1 MTDPSTPKPAE
12 SRAGS
17 PIGAPTEGLPLLAGL
32 KVGIGSISD
41 VVFGLALSIGSL
53 ILVSKTPQNG
63 YELVQGIYYFGFS
76 FLIVI
81 LVWLSFRRIVVV
93 LPYETE
99 TTLAVNV
106 ALLFCV
112 AIEPFLFYVLV
123 TTSTVSDDASTAFA
137 IDIGVMMFL
146 LSVLDYLL
154 LREERSNPLRK
165 LPQDAIDRQGRSILR
180 HIVVGSIYLV
190 SALPLF
196 WVITVAGS
204 PVRDYLWY
212 FALIWVFVTQ
222 ARGAAVARPQPAAET
237 SASSAACS
245 RGGRAEAR

>member
-1 MTDPSTPKPAE
+1 MMEPNTPKPAE
-12 SRAGS
+12 SAASS
-17 PIGAPTEGLPLLAGL
+17 PTGAPTAGPPLPAGF

-53 ILVSKTPQNG
+53 ILVSRTPQNG
-63 YELVQGIYYFGFS
+63 HELVQGIYYFGFS

-81 LVWLSFRRIVVV
+81 LVWISFRRIVVV

-99 TTLAVNV
+99 ATLVVNV
-106 ALLFCV
+106 VLLFCV

-123 TTSTVSDDASTAFA
+123 TTSTVGDDASTAFA

-146 LSVLDYLL
+146 LSALTYLL
-154 LREERSNPLRK
+154 LREERSNPLRR
-165 LPQDAIDRQGRSILR
+165 LPQEVVDRQGRSILS

-196 WVITVAGS
+196 WIITVAGS
-204 PVRDYLWY
+204 AVRDDLWY

-222 ARGAAVARPQPAAET
+222 ARWAMVARPQLTAEK
-237 SASSAACS
+237 SGSSAASS